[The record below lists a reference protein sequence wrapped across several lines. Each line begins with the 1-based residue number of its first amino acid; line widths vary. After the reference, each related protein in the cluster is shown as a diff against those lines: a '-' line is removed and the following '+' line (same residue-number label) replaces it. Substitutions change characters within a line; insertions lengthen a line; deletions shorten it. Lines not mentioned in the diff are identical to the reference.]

1 MRRLKKPDSKSAPP
15 SDVKTVMGRALD
27 LLARREHSA
36 RELSH
41 KLAARGFEAEH
52 IDAVLEQLTSKGLL
66 NEQRF
71 MECYVQG
78 RIQRGFGPLR
88 IQAEL
93 RERGA
98 ESPDWSADT
107 DINWFELAA
116 TARQKRFGAKAPED
130 FRERAKQMRFLQQRG
145 FTSEQIRAVFSESD

>member
-1 MRRLKKPDSKSAPP
+1 
-15 SDVKTVMGRALD
+15 MGRALD
-27 LLARREHSA
+27 LLARREHSV

-41 KLAARGFEAEH
+41 KLAVRGFEAEH

-71 MECYVQG
+71 VECYVHG

-98 ESPDWSADT
+98 ESLDWSANT

-116 TARQKRFGAKAPED
+116 TARQKRFGTEEPED
-130 FRERAKQMRFLQQRG
+130 FRERTKQMRFLQQRG
-145 FTSEQIRAVFSESD
+145 FTSEQIRAVFRESD